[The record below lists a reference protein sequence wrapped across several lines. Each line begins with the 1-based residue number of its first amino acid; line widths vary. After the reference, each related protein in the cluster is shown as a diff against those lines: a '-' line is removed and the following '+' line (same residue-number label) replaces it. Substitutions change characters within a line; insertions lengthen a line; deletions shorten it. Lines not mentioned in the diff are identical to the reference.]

1 MYDERSSGR
10 TLGILLL
17 LQMAAALVLPFVLLR
32 PVSVGS
38 SAFPAAAVENAGQ
51 IRTAVLISYFGAVLT
66 IAIGVTVWPILRRM
80 GERFAVAFIAACMI
94 SATLDAVHN
103 ASVMAMLSFAKQN
116 VGTNVSPELAGVVYA
131 GRVSAHYAQLFAI
144 GAWMFIFYV
153 SMWRFRLIPRILAGL
168 GLIAIPLQFSGVTL
182 SHYIG
187 YPMQGGLAMPLAPVH
202 VAVGIWLIIKG
213 LPSVGSQDPASE
225 SKA

>member
-66 IAIGVTVWPILRRM
+66 IAIGVTIWPILRRTS
-80 GERFAVAFIAACMI
+80 ERLALALIAACII
-94 SATLDAVHN
+94 SAALDAVHN
-103 ASVMAMLSFAKQN
+103 ASVMAMLSFANQN
-116 VGTNVSPELAGVVYA
+116 VRTEVSPELVGVVYA

-153 SMWRFRLIPRILAGL
+153 SMWRFRLIPRILARL
-168 GLIAIPLQFSGVTL
+168 GLIAVTLQFAGVTL
-182 SHYIG
+182 SHFIG
-187 YPMQGGLAMPLAPVH
+187 YPMQGVLAMPLAPVH
-202 VAVGIWLIIKG
+202 LTVGIWLIIKG
-213 LPSVGSQDPASE
+213 FPVVQSRDPTSE
-225 SKA
+225 PKA